1 MKDAATVQKA
11 SAVEYGRVCTICVAL
26 LGQSGKLESAIAARK
41 NPMESIN
48 VDGFSKLLD
57 TVGVQCTPQDKQAI
71 FTMID
76 PEGHGTIEA
85 KALKTALRKSG
96 AISRMYEDSLRTFGL
111 LLAATLLFD
120 AGIYTVK
127 GGTAAFDFLTA
138 YVIEDSLSVDNLFV
152 FLLIFRAFKVPPQ
165 LVDPCLN
172 YGIFGSIVLRGFFI
186 FAGLAAVSAF
196 QPLLLGFSGFL
207 LYTSY
212 QILTDAEEEEEPD
225 VPPLVTAVLK
235 RLPLSNTFEG
245 AAFTVPSADGKG
257 VLLTQFTATLVCIA
271 LSDVLFAVDSVP
283 AVLAVSND
291 PFVVYTSNIA
301 AVVGLRSLYQL
312 LSVAVSD
319 LVYLEKAVAYVLG
332 FVGLK
337 LAGEVV
343 GFEISSA
350 LSLAVILSTLGGGV
364 LLSLNDARA
373 LDQSDFPER

>member
-1 MKDAATVQKA
+1 MKDAATVQAA
-11 SAVEYGRVCTICVAL
+11 SAVDPGRICTICVAL
-26 LGQSGKLESAIAARK
+26 LGQSNKLESAIAARK

-96 AISRMYEDSLRTFGL
+96 AISRMYEDSLRTFGML
-111 LLAATLLFD
+111 VTATLLFD
-120 AGIYTVK
+120 AGIFAAK
-127 GGTAAFDFLTA
+127 GGTAAFDFMTA

-207 LYTSY
+207 IYTSY
-212 QILTDAEEEEEPD
+212 QMLTDAEEEEEPD

-245 AAFTVPSADGKG
+245 EAFTVPSAMSKAG
-257 VLLTQFTATLVCIA
+257 LNAMTQ
-271 LSDVLFAVDSVP
+271 
-283 AVLAVSND
+283 
-291 PFVVYTSNIA
+291 
-301 AVVGLRSLYQL
+301 
-312 LSVAVSD
+312 
-319 LVYLEKAVAYVLG
+319 
-332 FVGLK
+332 
-337 LAGEVV
+337 
-343 GFEISSA
+343 
-350 LSLAVILSTLGGGV
+350 SLAVEWGGRGIRLNAIAPGLFPTEGMSARLNPGGGEHKAV
-364 LLSLNDARA
+364 GNPMGRTGRMSELANLAVFLMGPGADYLNGQTIAIDGAQYQATGGNFAHLSSWTDADWQNARESIA
-373 LDQSDFPER
+373 HKNATDRRQRQG